1 MYIGWIGITSLLYY
15 FRNMIFALAVK
26 NTGRKIFELSFNNI
40 IRRPLS
46 FFDTTPSGV
55 IITRFSKDLNDV
67 EKTMPTFLD
76 EFLNYLV
83 IYLTSF
89 VLLIMISPLHGVCVA
104 IFLAYLSSVIST
116 VSKVITELTRMEKI
130 SIGPV
135 ISLIGEMISGYITF

>member
-1 MYIGWIGITSLLYY
+1 
-15 FRNMIFALAVK
+15 
-26 NTGRKIFELSFNNI
+26 
-40 IRRPLS
+40 
-46 FFDTTPSGV
+46 
-55 IITRFSKDLNDV
+55 
-67 EKTMPTFLD
+67 MPTFLD

-130 SIGPV
+130 CIGPV